1 MSVQLTVLKDPDFGD
16 VDVMAPEYGPERY
29 WLWDDDDNRI
39 DLSRKQA
46 AQLRDWLIENLPL

>member
-1 MSVQLTVLKDPDFGD
+1 
-16 VDVMAPEYGPERY
+16 MAPEYGPERY

-46 AQLRDWLIENLPL
+46 VQLRDWLIENLPL

>member
-1 MSVQLTVLKDPDFGD
+1 VSVQLTVLKDPDFGD

-46 AQLRDWLIENLPL
+46 KQLRDCLIENLPL